1 MKPPRERKRYPYDLR
16 DTYYATLALQPVFEP
31 FPPTGSFY
39 YRHGVFD
46 GRYLT
51 AKEQQFE
58 VFVSKEQALEDEY
71 REREEWRR
79 LRNLEEAAAGLC
91 YELGENMEEFSKQMK
106 TRDQMEME
114 FQCQR
119 KSQKALDLN
128 PEVSREKQFQRYA
141 EWSFQRYAE
150 WLAGESTRDAERIK
164 SRAREEFKARVQQAS
179 QQYNVGQSKPE
190 EHGDAG
196 QPVSSTGVDSA
207 RQREPKPKVTAD
219 ELRRELRD
227 QGVLLSENRDSTD
240 QPVSSTGAY
249 LSMQQERE
257 TELNTKEK
265 CRQFRDQIRSLPAIT
280 NVTMTQTRTTTNVR
294 PAAAEASVFAGNT
307 CVNQLQTVVPEA
319 RQGSF
324 GAEFAAYRGKGLGLL
339 NLDLGCSSKAEQGPN
354 GNIGQW
360 PDTLQDHPV
369 TAFSEQQSTSPSS
382 QQTSSKESTPPSSTD
397 LSPPKAPVT
406 CSHNPHGMRAKNP
419 TCDDQNENI
428 DNISSLLELERANY
442 LDGRPGRWEKLRP
455 SLRHNELLN
464 SVIRGHLEYQRLKAA
479 RILVEETA
487 PFLEEC
493 PTYMCSRAE
502 TSQQESKPNVE

>member
-164 SRAREEFKARVQQAS
+164 SRAREEFKARVQASNDPSVKTKTTANAANHSKQAS
-179 QQYNVGQSKPE
+179 NIMS
-190 EHGDAG
+190 
-196 QPVSSTGVDSA
+196 DS
-207 RQREPKPKVTAD
+207 RS
-219 ELRRELRD
+219 RR
-227 QGVLLSENRDSTD
+227 NMAT
-240 QPVSSTGAY
+240 
-249 LSMQQERE
+249 
-257 TELNTKEK
+257 
-265 CRQFRDQIRSLPAIT
+265 PA
-280 NVTMTQTRTTTNVR
+280 
-294 PAAAEASVFAGNT
+294 
-307 CVNQLQTVVPEA
+307 
-319 RQGSF
+319 
-324 GAEFAAYRGKGLGLL
+324 
-339 NLDLGCSSKAEQGPN
+339 
-354 GNIGQW
+354 
-360 PDTLQDHPV
+360 
-369 TAFSEQQSTSPSS
+369 
-382 QQTSSKESTPPSSTD
+382 
-397 LSPPKAPVT
+397 
-406 CSHNPHGMRAKNP
+406 NP
-419 TCDDQNENI
+419 
-428 DNISSLLELERANY
+428 SLLPE
-442 LDGRPGRWEKLRP
+442 
-455 SLRHNELLN
+455 
-464 SVIRGHLEYQRLKAA
+464 
-479 RILVEETA
+479 
-487 PFLEEC
+487 
-493 PTYMCSRAE
+493 
-502 TSQQESKPNVE
+502 